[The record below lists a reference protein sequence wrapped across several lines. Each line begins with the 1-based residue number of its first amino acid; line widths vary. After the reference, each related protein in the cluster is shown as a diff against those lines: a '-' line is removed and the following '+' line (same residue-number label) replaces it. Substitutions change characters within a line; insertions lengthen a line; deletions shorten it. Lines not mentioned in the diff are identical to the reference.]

1 MLLFYRGEEEKTEQ
15 LTRELAELEEK
26 ADKLSK
32 AKLSTT
38 LSNISF
44 INERNRRNNVERA
57 EEAILEEIRVSGGQ
71 KAEDPFTRRS
81 TKPRMMTNKA
91 STDIPLL
98 PGALPVALGI
108 GKPIEPVASTV
119 ETKKQLEDKAKAM
132 PKAKTGDLFSAH
144 DFDIKI
150 DLEVPLPCKLTCI
163 ILDVL
168 QFIYLFLVLF

>member
-1 MLLFYRGEEEKTEQ
+1 MN
-15 LTRELAELEEK
+15 LAK
-26 ADKLSK
+26 KKVSK
-32 AKLSTT
+32 T

-91 STDIPLL
+91 IDIPTAPGQFPPL
-98 PGALPVALGI
+98 PGM
-108 GKPIEPVASTV
+108 GKPINPASSIV
-119 ETKKQLEDKAKAM
+119 EANKKQIDDKGKAV

-144 DFDIKI
+144 NFDIKI
-150 DLEVPLPCKLTCI
+150 DLEVPLPSQPVVVTPKPVANLSATPRRSLNLEDYKKKRGLI
-163 ILDVL
+163 
-168 QFIYLFLVLF
+168 

>member
-1 MLLFYRGEEEKTEQ
+1 MYLFCRGEEEKTEQ

-91 STDIPLL
+91 STDISLL
-98 PGALPVALGI
+98 PSALPVLGTE
-108 GKPIEPVASTV
+108 KSIETVART
-119 ETKKQLEDKAKAM
+119 EETTKKKVEEKAKAI

-150 DLEVPLPCKLTCI
+150 DLEVPLPCKFYKF
-163 ILDVL
+163 DVL
-168 QFIYLFLVLF
+168 TIAILLTALFV

>member
-1 MLLFYRGEEEKTEQ
+1 
-15 LTRELAELEEK
+15 
-26 ADKLSK
+26 
-32 AKLSTT
+32 
-38 LSNISF
+38 
-44 INERNRRNNVERA
+44 
-57 EEAILEEIRVSGGQ
+57 
-71 KAEDPFTRRS
+71 
-81 TKPRMMTNKA
+81 MMTNKA

-168 QFIYLFLVLF
+168 QFIYLFLVLFEI